1 MHTYDGGIRLS
12 ASDLVNHLSCEHLTR
27 LNTAAVLGEM
37 EAPSRNDPF
46 LELLQQRGAEHEE
59 KYIRHLKDRGLEIV
73 RIGGESVQDTTVK
86 QTEAAMRGGADVIVQ
101 GALAHGRWCGRAD
114 ILRRVE
120 SPSQLGKW
128 SYEVYDTKLSR
139 ETKGATILQLSLYS
153 DLVAQIQGER
163 PEQMY
168 AVVPWTEFQAEPYR
182 TDDYAAYYRLV
193 RRSLE
198 QALDEETPADTY
210 PDPKSH
216 CDICRWQNPCEQRR
230 RNDDHL
236 CLVAGISNS
245 QIRELQSRDVSTTAT
260 LAAEPLPLAWRPKRG
275 AKWSYERVREQARVQ
290 VKGRTQN
297 RLISETLELAPK
309 RGFSMLPAPSPGDIF
324 FDIEGDPFVG
334 EGGLDYLFGHIA
346 TDADG
351 AHRHT
356 VIWAFSRADEKASFE
371 RFADTVTTRWAEYPD
386 MHIYHFGGY
395 APGAMKR
402 LMGRYATREEAVDR
416 MLRARLFVDL
426 SRVMREGIRAS
437 VESYSLKYMEPFYN
451 FKRSVPYREAYL
463 SSFSI
468 QSALE
473 LGDAPSINDFD
484 KATAARANRDRCVSA
499 SRLRDWLEQEREKL
513 IESGEEIERPEAG
526 DGEASEKISE
536 RQERAAALSEAIAGD
551 VPVDSAERTAEQQ
564 ARWVLANLLD
574 WHRREEKATWWEFF
588 RLAELSAEDLSEER
602 SALSGLAFIESVG
615 GTTAAPVHRYRFEP
629 QETELEG
636 GESLY
641 SYGAERFGTLVR
653 INPQTR
659 TADIKKRR
667 NTALFHPTAIYAHDR
682 VPTEVL
688 ADSLLRIGEH
698 VAENGMTD
706 AGDYNAAQDLLLR
719 QPPGL
724 GGQPIRRAGET
735 ALQAAT
741 RIAPLL
747 DSGVL
752 PVQGPPGAGKTF
764 TGARMIVELIHCGKR
779 VGITANS
786 HKVIRNLLDA
796 VMEAAEKRDISVK
809 AIQKCSEE
817 DFVESE
823 YGIERAK
830 SNGSLFSALAR
841 GTKVAGGTAWLWS
854 RPEAAGAVDVL
865 FIDEAAQMS
874 LANVLA
880 VSQAAG
886 SLVLLGD
893 PQQLDQPTKGTHP
906 DGTGV
911 SALAHLLG
919 GRQTIAENQGLFLE
933 ETWRLHPAVC
943 EFTSES
949 FYQGRLKSR
958 QNMEIQALNSGSPVS
973 GTGLRLMAVQHEGNR
988 NSSVEEADR
997 VAELFQRLTDGTSVW
1012 TNDKGVMQPVTERDV
1027 LIITPYNA
1035 QVSELMNR
1043 LPDARI
1049 GTVDKFQ
1056 GQEAPVVIYSMA
1068 TSSPEDAP
1076 RGMEFLYSLNRL
1088 NVATSRA
1095 RCVCVLVA
1103 SPKLFEPECHTPR
1116 QMKLANAFCRYRE
1129 LATEIKSLFEK

>member
-1 MHTYDGGIRLS
+1 MHRYDGGIRLS
-12 ASDLVNHLSCEHLTR
+12 ASDLVNHLSCRHLTR
-27 LNTAAVLGEM
+27 LNTAVVLGEM
-37 EAPSRNDPF
+37 VAPSRHDPF
-46 LELLQQRGAEHEE
+46 LELLQQRGADHEE
-59 KYIRHLKDRGLEIV
+59 AYIRHLNEQGLEIV
-73 RIGGESVQDTTVK
+73 RVGGESVQDMNVK
-86 QTEAAMRGGADVIVQ
+86 QTEAAMRRGAEVIVQ

-120 SPSQLGKW
+120 APSWLGRW

-139 ETKGATILQLSLYS
+139 EIKAATILQLSLYS
-153 DLVAQIQGER
+153 DLVEQIQGER

-168 AVVPWTEFQAEPYR
+168 VVVPWTEFQEEPYR
-182 TDDYAAYYRLV
+182 TADYAAYYRLV

-198 QALDEETPADTY
+198 QALDQEIPADTY
-210 PDPKSH
+210 PEPKSH
-216 CDICRWQNPCEQRR
+216 CNVCRWQRPCEQRR

-245 QIRELQSRDVSTTAT
+245 QIRELQSRDVGTTAT
-260 LAAEPLPLAWRPKRG
+260 LAEEPLPLAWQPKRG
-275 AKWSYERVREQARVQ
+275 AKWSYERIREQARVQ
-290 VKGRTQN
+290 VAGRTKN
-297 RLISETLELAPK
+297 RLISETLEIAPD
-309 RGFSMLPAPSPGDIF
+309 RGLSMLPDPSPGDIF
-324 FDIEGDPFVG
+324 FDFEGDPFVG
-334 EGGLDYLFGHIA
+334 EGGLNYLIGHIV

-351 AHRHT
+351 VHRHSAL
-356 VIWAFSRADEKASFE
+356 WAFTRADEKDSFE
-371 RFADTVTTRWAEYPD
+371 RFVDIVVERWAEYPG
-386 MHIYHFGGY
+386 MHIYHFGGF

-402 LMGRYATREEAVDR
+402 LMGRYATREEEVDR
-416 MLRARLFVDL
+416 MLRAGLFVDL
-426 SRVMREGIRAS
+426 YRVMREGIRAS
-437 VESYSLKYMEPFYN
+437 VESYSLRNMEAFYD
-451 FKRSVPYREAYL
+451 FQRSVPHREAYL
-463 SSFSI
+463 SNFSI
-468 QSALE
+468 QSALA
-473 LGDAPSINDFD
+473 LGDAPSISDLD
-484 KATAARANRDRCVSA
+484 KATAARGNRDRCVSA

-513 IESGEEIERPEAG
+513 IESGEDIERPEAG

-536 RQERAAALSEAIAGD
+536 RQERAAALSKAIATD
-551 VPVDSAERTAEQQ
+551 VPVDSEERTAEQQ

-602 SALSGLAFIESVG
+602 SALSGLSFIESVG
-615 GTTAAPVHRYRFEP
+615 GTTAAPVHRYRYEP

-636 GESLY
+636 GEPLY
-641 SYGAERFGTLVR
+641 TYGAERLGTLVR
-653 INPQTR
+653 INPQSR

-667 NTALFHPTAIYAHDR
+667 DTALFHPTAVYAHDR

-688 ADSLLRIGEH
+688 ADALLRIGEH
-698 VAENGMTD
+698 VAENGITVG
-706 AGDYNAAQDLLLR
+706 GDNNAAQDLLLR
-719 QPPGL
+719 QPPRLEGN
-724 GGQPIRRAGET
+724 PIRRAGET

-747 DSGVL
+747 DAGVL
-752 PVQGPPGAGKTF
+752 PVQGPPGAGKTY
-764 TGARMIVELIHCGKR
+764 TGARMIVELIKSGKQ

-786 HKVIRNLLDA
+786 HKVIRNLLDE
-796 VMEAAEKRDISVK
+796 VMRAAQGQDIPVE

-817 DFVESE
+817 DFEASA
-823 YGIERAK
+823 YGIARAT
-830 SNGSLFSALAR
+830 SNAGLFSALAF
-841 GTKVAGGTAWLWS
+841 GTEVAGGSAWLWS
-854 RPEAAGAVDVL
+854 RPEAHGVVDVL

-880 VSQAAG
+880 VSHAAD

-919 GRQTIAENQGLFLE
+919 GRQTIAEHQGLFLE
-933 ETWRLHPAVC
+933 ETWRLHPAIC
-943 EFTSES
+943 EFTSDA
-949 FYQGRLKSR
+949 FYQGRLQSR
-958 QNMEIQALNSGSPVS
+958 QGMEIQQVNSSSPVS
-973 GTGLRLMAVQHEGNR
+973 GTGLRLMPVQHEWNR
-988 NSSVEEADR
+988 NSSIEEAEH
-997 VAELFQRLTDGTSVW
+997 VAELFRRLTDGTSVW
-1012 TNDKGVMQPVTERDV
+1012 TNDKGETLPVATHDV

-1095 RCVCVLVA
+1095 RCVCVLAA

-1129 LATEIKSLFEK
+1129 LATEITALD